1 MLTYFATLLIQR
13 RVTDKQDA
21 FIKISGV
28 LIMRFIY
35 HFSSLR
41 QKETPRRVEQSIKSR
56 ERHTIQCDYYTII
69 QNGRRRKHTHTH
81 KKKLTK
87 LT

>member
-1 MLTYFATLLIQR
+1 MLTYSAGLLIQR

-35 HFSSLR
+35 HFSSLE
-41 QKETPRRVEQSIKSR
+41 KGNTKLEQSIKSR
-56 ERHTIQCDYYTII
+56 ERQTIQCDSYTII
-69 QNGRRRKHTHTH
+69 QNGRTTNTHN
-81 KKKLTK
+81 KKLTK
-87 LT
+87 L

>member
-1 MLTYFATLLIQR
+1 MLTYSAGLLIQR

-35 HFSSLR
+35 HFSSLE
-41 QKETPRRVEQSIKSR
+41 KGNTKLEQSIKSR
-56 ERHTIQCDYYTII
+56 ERHTIQCDSYTII
-69 QNGRRRKHTHTH
+69 QNGRTTNTHN
-81 KKKLTK
+81 KKLTK
-87 LT
+87 L